1 MSDLNLPTRGDAETV
16 VKTAATFARDLAE
29 RVVAT
34 FVVAAAGV
42 ALAAGPGDMFS
53 ASFWETV
60 GTAGIA
66 AAGSLLKGLIA
77 RFVGARN
84 SASSAPGV

>member
-1 MSDLNLPTRGDAETV
+1 MSDSPTLL
-16 VKTAATFARDLAE
+16 KTARTYAVDLLE
-29 RVVAT
+29 RVLAT

-60 GTAGIA
+60 AAAGIA
-66 AAGSLLKGLIA
+66 AAASLVKGLVA
-77 RFVGARN
+77 KLVGN
-84 SASSAPGV
+84 TQSASTAPRV

>member
-1 MSDLNLPTRGDAETV
+1 MTSNLPTSGDVQTV
-16 VKTAATFARDLAE
+16 VKTATTYAKDLVE
-29 RVVAT
+29 RVIAT

-60 GTAGIA
+60 GAAGIA
-66 AAGSLLKGLIA
+66 AAGSLIKGLIA
-77 RFVGARN
+77 RFVGPRN
-84 SASSAPGV
+84 SASAASGV

>member
-1 MSDLNLPTRGDAETV
+1 MSTSFPPPSTV
-16 VKTAATFARDLAE
+16 VKTAGTYVKDLVE
-29 RVVAT
+29 RVLAT

-60 GTAGIA
+60 GAAGIA
-66 AAGSLLKGLIA
+66 AAGSLLKGLFA
-77 RFVGARN
+77 KAVGEGN
-84 SASSAPGV
+84 SASLSPDV

>member
-1 MSDLNLPTRGDAETV
+1 MTSHLPTSGDVETV
-16 VKTAATFARDLAE
+16 VKTASTYAKDLVE
-29 RVVAT
+29 RIIAT

-60 GTAGIA
+60 GAAGIA
-66 AAGSLLKGLIA
+66 AAGSLVKGLIA
-77 RFVGARN
+77 RFVGAKN
-84 SASSAPGV
+84 SASAVSGV

>member
-1 MSDLNLPTRGDAETV
+1 MASHLPATGDVQTV
-16 VKTAATFARDLAE
+16 VKTASTYAKDLVE
-29 RVVAT
+29 RVIAT

-60 GTAGIA
+60 GAAGIA
-66 AAGSLLKGLIA
+66 AAGSLVKGVIA
-77 RFVGARN
+77 RFVGPKN
-84 SASSAPGV
+84 SASVAAGV